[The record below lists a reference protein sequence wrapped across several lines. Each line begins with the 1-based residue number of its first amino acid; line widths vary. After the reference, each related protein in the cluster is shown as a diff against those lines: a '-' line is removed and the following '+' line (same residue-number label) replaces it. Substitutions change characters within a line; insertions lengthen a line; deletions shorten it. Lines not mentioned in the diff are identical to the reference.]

1 MKINSFFNI
10 LGSSLFTI
18 FCFFIFPVFLSIM
31 PKEEYGLFSLFFV
44 ILIYSK
50 FLEIGIGNTLVRFI
64 SNTSTS
70 ATKLSSMRILIKTY
84 EIYFLILSLII
95 IIFFSF
101 FGISI
106 IKNWLHF
113 ENLEL
118 ETITYS
124 ILFII
129 IIVCL
134 KYYINIYRSSLNGFE
149 RQVITNSLRILSDF
163 FSLIGGLLIYY
174 LSKTLLSIYSP
185 SIILYFFISIVNF
198 FELFLLKKFLI
209 NEFTSKKVPE
219 ENFSFKPLNQT
230 IKFSLLSSLLSVIW
244 ISVTWLDRVIWS
256 SILNLEHYGYFVTTT
271 FFASTVIFFITSINL
286 AILPR
291 LSKLYALKDSLE
303 IFKILRI
310 SNNFTSYICFSLSFF
325 ILFFSY
331 DILLVWT
338 GNAKLTI
345 WSNQI
350 LILYALAYGIIS
362 LTHIYSTLLNA
373 YGSIYLLAKVM
384 LTWSVFISFSFI
396 INAYYFTI
404 ESSALTFLILNLL
417 YFILFVLFLNKKFQ
431 EFNFII
437 LLKDTFSI
445 GLIFFILY
453 LIIYLLTQ
461 NIEIN
466 SRLIKLIQLI
476 FIFIIPNLIV
486 LFLFSVFRKNIY
498 NLILEISGNK
508 SK

>member
-1 MKINSFFNI
+1 MKINSLFNI
-10 LGSSLFTI
+10 LGSSFFTL

-50 FLEIGIGNTLVRFI
+50 FLEIGFGNTLVRYI

-70 ATKLSSMRILIKTY
+70 ITQLSSMRILIKTY
-84 EIYFLILSLII
+84 EIYFLILSILLVV
-95 IIFFSF
+95 FFSY

-113 ENLEL
+113 DNLEL
-118 ETITYS
+118 ETVTYS
-124 ILFII
+124 ILFMI

-134 KYYINIYRSSLNGFE
+134 KYYISIYRSSLNGFE
-149 RQVITNSLRILSDF
+149 KQVITNLLRISSDF

-174 LSKTLLSIYSP
+174 LSKTLFSTYSP
-185 SIILYFFISIVNF
+185 SIILYSFICMVNL
-198 FELFLLKKFLI
+198 FELLLLKKFLT
-209 NEFTSKKVPE
+209 NEFIKNKVPQ
-219 ENFSFKPLNQT
+219 ENFSLKPLNQT
-230 IKFSLLSSLLSVIW
+230 IKFSLLSSLISVIW

-271 FFASTVIFFITSINL
+271 FFASAVIFFITSINL

-291 LSKLYALKDSLE
+291 LSKLHAINDNLE
-303 IFKILRI
+303 IFNIMRI
-310 SNNFTSYICFSLSFF
+310 SNNFTSFICFSLSFF
-325 ILFFSY
+325 ILFYSY

-338 GNAKLTI
+338 GNIKLTI

-373 YGSIYLLAKVM
+373 NGSIYLLAKI
-384 LTWSVFISFSFI
+384 LFTWSIFISLSFI

-404 ESSALTFLILNLL
+404 ETSALTFLILNLL
-417 YFILFVLFLNKKFQ
+417 YFIFLVLFLNKKFQ
-431 EFNFII
+431 EYNFII
-437 LLKDTFSI
+437 LLKDTFLLGI
-445 GLIFFILY
+445 IFFILY
-453 LIIYLLTQ
+453 LIVYLLTQ

-476 FIFIIPNLIV
+476 FVFIIPNLIV
-486 LFLFSVFRKNIY
+486 VSLFSVFRKNLY

>member
-1 MKINSFFNI
+1 MKINSLFNI
-10 LGSSLFTI
+10 LGSSLFTL

-50 FLEIGIGNTLVRFI
+50 FLELGIGNTLVRYI

-70 ATKLSSMRILIKTY
+70 ITQLSSMRILIRTY
-84 EIYFLILSLII
+84 EVYFLILSLLI

-113 ENLEL
+113 KNLEL
-118 ETITYS
+118 ETVTYS
-124 ILFII
+124 ILTMI

-149 RQVITNSLRILSDF
+149 KQVITNSLRILSDF

-174 LSKTLLSIYSP
+174 LSKTLVSAYSP
-185 SIILYFFISIVNF
+185 SLILYFFICIVNLI
-198 FELFLLKKFLI
+198 ELLLLKNFLI
-209 NEFTSKKVPE
+209 NEFTRKKIPS

-230 IKFSLLSSLLSVIW
+230 IKFSLFSSLISIIW

-271 FFASTVIFFITSINL
+271 FFASVVIFFISSINL

-291 LSKLYALKDSLE
+291 LSKLHANNDNLG

-310 SNNFTSYICFSLSFF
+310 SNYFTSFICFSLSFF
-325 ILFFSY
+325 ILFYSY

-338 GNAKLTI
+338 GNIKLTI

-373 YGSIYLLAKVM
+373 FGSVYLLAKI
-384 LTWSVFISFSFI
+384 LFIWSIFISLSFV

-404 ESSALTFLILNLL
+404 ESSALIFLILNLI
-417 YFILFVLFLNKKFQ
+417 YFILFILFLNKKFS

-437 LLKDTFSI
+437 LLKDTFLI
-445 GLIFFILY
+445 GIIFFILY
-453 LIIYLLTQ
+453 FVIYLLTQ
-461 NIEIN
+461 NIQIN
-466 SRLIKLIQLI
+466 SRLIKLIQLT
-476 FIFIIPNLIV
+476 FVFIIPNLIV
-486 LFLFSVFRKNIY
+486 LFLFSVFRKNLY
-498 NLILEISGNK
+498 NLILEILGNQ